1 MEKIKGTVEK
11 ANARGIKLDGKWYNY
26 SKFMEED
33 IPKVSE
39 GDRVEVDI
47 SGDWIKGVK
56 ILSHR
61 PSELVEDRESYFTE
75 KRKRDLERQIV
86 VTRLACLNTATEIL
100 KSHARPIK
108 AKSLFRVAEEL
119 ENWVW
124 RGLKREIERDIEEDR
139 IEFEGEE

>member
-61 PSELVEDRESYFTE
+61 SSELVEDRESYFTE

-139 IEFEGEE
+139 IELQGEE